1 MKKKLLCALL
11 FSIVILSCQKPK
23 DFVELYG
30 EISNPASD
38 SITLTNNKG
47 FKKSII
53 VSSEGIFSD
62 TLKITEGRYTLN
74 HGKEYATIYLK
85 NGNKTSFTLDTEAFD
100 ESLKFK
106 GDDADKS
113 NVLVEF
119 LLLRETYIND
129 DLFDQDQD
137 TFETNID
144 NFKTVFEN
152 LTSNYSSIESSYFK
166 EEYELF
172 DQIKDYYKRIT
183 DQRLAIQNEL
193 SEGNPS
199 PVFEGY
205 ENYNGGTTA
214 LSDFKG
220 KFVYIDVWATWC
232 SPCKQEIPFLKEIE
246 AKYHDRDIEFVSISI
261 DDESSS
267 GSMKKAKKAWKTMV
281 DDKKLTGCQL
291 IAPNGWK
298 TDFIADYK
306 INGIPRFILID
317 PKGKIVD
324 ADAPRPSSKK
334 LIKLLEK
341 LGV

>member
-1 MKKKLLCALL
+1 M
-11 FSIVILSCQKPK
+11 
-23 DFVELYG
+23 
-30 EISNPASD
+30 
-38 SITLTNNKG
+38 
-47 FKKSII
+47 
-53 VSSEGIFSD
+53 
-62 TLKITEGRYTLN
+62 
-74 HGKEYATIYLK
+74 
-85 NGNKTSFTLDTEAFD
+85 
-100 ESLKFK
+100 
-106 GDDADKS
+106 
-113 NVLVEF
+113 
-119 LLLRETYIND
+119 
-129 DLFDQDQD
+129 
-137 TFETNID
+137 
-144 NFKTVFEN
+144 
-152 LTSNYSSIESSYFK
+152 
-166 EEYELF
+166 
-172 DQIKDYYKRIT
+172 
-183 DQRLAIQNEL
+183 AIQNEL